1 MPVETSRRKAVIV
14 ANLAT
19 YPARRAG
26 LAAVVAALAPQVDRL
41 NLVLNQYEA
50 PLDELA
56 GFANLDQ
63 IIPSEDTKDAGKF
76 YPDTTGA
83 DWLFCADDDI
93 RYPPDYVART
103 LSAMRALPAGRWAGS
118 YHGQIYCLPHF
129 TLRPRS
135 FLRWLR
141 YSPSLIASY
150 MRILDFRRPCPQTLV
165 VDQIGTGV
173 AVIAG
178 TDVPPYAYMRGSQKF
193 VDVRFAKWCFEQ
205 GITQV
210 CLQHAAGWLE
220 GKPDPED
227 GIHRSF
233 TITNP
238 PHVAKEIWTYAMK
251 RPEVGE
257 LVADLEG

>member
-1 MPVETSRRKAVIV
+1 MIV

-26 LAAVVAALAPQVDRL
+26 LAAVVASLAPQVDRL

-56 GFANLDQ
+56 GFANLNQ
-63 IIPSEDTKDAGKF
+63 IIPSEDTKDTGKF

-93 RYPPDYVART
+93 LYPPDYVART

-118 YHGQIYCLPHF
+118 YHAHIYRLPHF

-135 FLRWLR
+135 FLKWLR
-141 YSPSLIASY
+141 YSPSRIANY
-150 MRILDFRRPCPQTLV
+150 CRILGFRGSCPQTLV

-178 TDVPPYAYMRGSQKF
+178 ADVPPYDYMRGSQKF

-210 CLQHAAGWLE
+210 CLQHAAGWLQAE
-220 GKPDPED
+220 PDPED
-227 GIHRSF
+227 GIFRSF
-233 TITNP
+233 TLANP
-238 PHVAKEIWTYAMK
+238 PHVADEIWSYAMK
-251 RPEVGE
+251 RPGVGE
-257 LVADLEG
+257 PVAGLGD